1 MLDGNANGHGN
12 GGTNGG
18 QMAGIWIV
26 SVLSFRLLGPLTV
39 RYARWSYIPLSEYS
53 PLEGTLEACTHTL
66 KA

>member
-1 MLDGNANGHGN
+1 
-12 GGTNGG
+12 
-18 QMAGIWIV
+18 MAGIWIV